1 MSLLLLSSLV
11 LSSPLPLQESSAVRG
26 AVSVEGLELP
36 YRLLKP
42 EGLSTERRYPL
53 VLFLHGAG
61 ERGADNERQL
71 AYFPERMETPGLR
84 SRHPAFVLAPQC
96 PEGHRWVEV
105 DWSSPVSTPFP
116 DEPSPAMLGAIAALR
131 EVVRDHP
138 VDPSRIYLTGLS
150 MGGFGVWDLATR
162 HPEWFAAAAPI
173 CGGGDEGA
181 AVRLVG
187 LPLWA
192 WHGAED
198 PVVAVSRSRGMVG
211 TLERLGQDVRYTEL
225 EDRGHDVWHQ
235 AYGDGDFLDWMFRQ
249 RRDLARLVD
258 ARARRLANRLGEEER
273 VAFLGDSITEAG
285 AGDGG
290 YVDLLRRVLV
300 ERRPGVS
307 VIPAGISGHR
317 VPDLIARYREDVIA
331 KQASLVFVYI
341 GINDVWHSEFGSGTP
356 IEDYERLLDELVGEL
371 RASGARV
378 VLATP
383 SVIGEEPGGANR
395 LDGMLDD
402 YAERSRRVAARHALV
417 VCDLRRA
424 FVEHLALFNGQG
436 RASGVLTSDGVH
448 LSEEGNLFVAFEAAE
463 ALRAALQL
471 ER

>member
-1 MSLLLLSSLV
+1 V
-11 LSSPLPLQESSAVRG
+11 N
-26 AVSVEGLELP
+26 VEGLEIP

-42 EGLSTERRYPL
+42 EVLAAEQSYPL

-61 ERGADNERQL
+61 ERGTDNERQL
-71 AYFPERMETPGLR
+71 AYFPERMEAPTLR
-84 SRHPAFVLAPQC
+84 SRYPAFVLAPQC
-96 PEGHRWVEV
+96 PEDQRWVEV

-116 DEPSPAMLGAIAALR
+116 AEPSPAMRGAIAALG

-150 MGGFGVWDLATR
+150 MGGFGAWDLATR

-173 CGGGDEGA
+173 CGGGDEST

-198 PVVAVSRSRGMVG
+198 SVVPVARSRGMVG
-211 TLERLGQDVRYTEL
+211 RLERLGQDVHYTEL
-225 EDRGHDVWHQ
+225 EARGHDVWQQ
-235 AYGDGDFLDWMFRQ
+235 AYRDGGFFEWMFRQ
-249 RRDLARLVD
+249 RRDLDRLVN
-258 ARARRLANRLGEEER
+258 ARARRLASLLAEEER

-285 AGDGG
+285 AGAGG
-290 YVDLLRRVLV
+290 YVDLLRLALV
-300 ERRPGVS
+300 ERRPGIT
-307 VIPAGISGHR
+307 VIPAGVSGHR
-317 VPDLIARYREDVIA
+317 VPDLIARYHEDVIA

-341 GINDVWHSEFGSGTP
+341 GINDVWHSEFEAGTP
-356 IEDYERLLDELVGEL
+356 IDDYERLLDELVGKL

-383 SVIGEEPGGANR
+383 SVIGEEPRGANR
-395 LDGMLDD
+395 LDEMLDD

-424 FVEHLALFNGQG
+424 FVDHLALFNVEG
-436 RASGVLTSDGVH
+436 RASGMLTSDGVH
-448 LSEEGNLFVAFEAAE
+448 LSEQGNLFVAFEAAE
-463 ALRAALQL
+463 ALRAAMQL